1 MPKNNFSIL
10 IEVIMCHSRIS
21 KYLEQS
27 LAAVHGLSLSEYL
40 ALHYLQGSE
49 VAMSRILL
57 AGKMGLTASGIT
69 RLLNPMEK
77 LGLITREVN
86 ERDARLSLVKL
97 TVAGVQKLSDA
108 KKSVEQASADC
119 VAELNVKEKKS
130 LSSMIAKLA

>member
-1 MPKNNFSIL
+1 
-10 IEVIMCHSRIS
+10 
-21 KYLEQS
+21 
-27 LAAVHGLSLSEYL
+27 
-40 ALHYLQGSE
+40 
-49 VAMSRILL
+49 
-57 AGKMGLTASGIT
+57 MGLTASGIT

-119 VAELNVKEKKS
+119 VAELNIREKKS